1 MKDDEIVQVKC
12 NACECAIIPELHEA
26 HSGEFEMLFFVCPYC
41 HKKYVVSVTD
51 TELRRSIA
59 ECHVLKEANEK
70 DQLSATEKQRMV
82 ELLVSNR
89 QRSKQLRELFAPEE
103 DANGEEKDERS

>member
-12 NACECAIIPELHEA
+12 NACEYAIIPELQEV

-51 TELRRSIA
+51 TELRRSIG
-59 ECHVLKEANEK
+59 CQWGRKRRK
-70 DQLSATEKQRMV
+70 KLSCRK
-82 ELLVSNR
+82 
-89 QRSKQLRELFAPEE
+89 
-103 DANGEEKDERS
+103 